1 VEKHNQSTF
10 DGFRNLRF
18 HKFLL
23 DKDPDG
29 CIDMIRRLLDYEAQ
43 IKGPSR
49 QDLGMGSGPGYGFG
63 AQQQVNFDRVQTI
76 AEALLD

>member
-1 VEKHNQSTF
+1 MELERALWMNGRHNRSSDFLTAVEKHNQSIF

-29 CIDMIRRLLDYEAQ
+29 CIDMIRRLLDYGAQ

-49 QDLGMGSGPGYGFG
+49 QDLGMGSGPG
-63 AQQQVNFDRVQTI
+63 
-76 AEALLD
+76 